1 MSEKSTKEGIFE
13 KLTPILLVGTV
24 ILAFVVG
31 ILWQKVSTLEGGKVA
46 NNAQPTDA
54 GQPPTDD
61 KLTEDQAKNIIPVSD
76 EDHIKGS
83 KDAKIILI
91 EYSDLECPYCSTF
104 HATAQQIKDEYGDD
118 LAWVYRHFPL
128 DILHNRAR
136 PAAIAS
142 ECVTE
147 IGGNDSFWAFIGEIF
162 EDQTGN
168 LTEAGLKAVV
178 ANIGLDAG
186 EFTNCLDAGDYAD
199 KVEDQYQG
207 GMTAGVNG
215 TPGNFILNDKGEA
228 WLIPGAVPFEAM
240 KEAIDVALQSQ

>member
-1 MSEKSTKEGIFE
+1 MSEKFTKEGIFE
-13 KLTPILLVGTV
+13 KLTPILLVATV
-24 ILAFVVG
+24 ILAFAVG
-31 ILWQKVSTLEGGKVA
+31 ILWQKVNNLEGGEVA
-46 NNAQPTDA
+46 NNAQPTDV
-54 GQPPTDD
+54 GQPSPDG
-61 KLTEDQAKNIIPVSD
+61 KLTEDQVKNIVPISD

-91 EYSDLECPYCSTF
+91 EYSDLECPFCSTF

-128 DILHNRAR
+128 DMIHNRAR
-136 PAAIAS
+136 PAAVAS

-162 EDQTGN
+162 EDQEGN
-168 LTEAGLKAVV
+168 LTDVGLRTVV

-186 EFTNCLDAGDYAD
+186 EFANCLDAGDYED
-199 KVEDQYQG
+199 KVEGQYQG
-207 GMTAGVNG
+207 GLTAGVNG

-228 WLIPGAVPFEAM
+228 WLVPGAVPFEAM
-240 KEAIDVALQSQ
+240 KKAIDLALQD